1 MGIIGLII
9 GFVTKNRFKTLN
21 NINYFL
27 LHLEDYMKSFSMKK
41 KVLLILFLLSPLF
54 LFSQQIYKGEY
65 SFNGLSGEGNFEF
78 VEGEGNKM
86 IKQGEFSFLRK
97 ERDPQDKTKLYRTE
111 VNGVYE
117 QDKKTGVWEYQDEK
131 HEVTLNDIEDF
142 KLFYDI
148 NSQQIKLRANY
159 KNGIPDGRWIFEEN
173 EFRDGKLNRKS
184 QADDFLFRNGSIQG
198 KFQYK
203 SFVDN
208 KTHFIRGE
216 LNRDG
221 FMNGEWTFVYQD
233 KGNLIS
239 EIRNY
244 ENGFLLG
251 VVKRDLESDETLEE
265 VVFFQT
271 IKKLNLV
278 NNNENKGFRV
288 SEDKF
293 GILFND
299 GSLSGSEQF
308 TVQNSGNDFIKEF
321 LTSVLRYDG
330 QYVTQK
336 GELVDYPIHTKK
348 FVFELSRAQQKIVED
363 LPSKFDR
370 LQTTVRD
377 YSERNALNLNR
388 QKSDTLS
395 FAHAFFQFQAKKLLE
410 FSEII
415 NLLRTK
421 EIQYYDLEN
430 LSEEG
435 LAFLTE
441 RDVVEFSFEDGQYT
455 RVLEYEVGDLRKSF
469 YESLSSYVS
478 QMEQK
483 TSELKNFVDKSLS
496 RIERDEDLRAIQNQ
510 IQTKRGELGQK
521 FQQSEDYDEVTND
534 LLKGI
539 HVNILG
545 SGFDKL
551 NERYAKEE
559 NFDGKKEIARVM
571 LDLLNEMDNQYSPL
585 VRVSKDAGQLDELYM
600 EEVFNPFTFTRYDQ
614 RAKNRLY
621 ESSEKLLDYY
631 LDGIKAET
639 EYTEIKNWLN
649 KINKLFERMGELR
662 EADTRNLERRINRR
676 LSVSKIESLL
686 EL

>member
-1 MGIIGLII
+1 
-9 GFVTKNRFKTLN
+9 
-21 NINYFL
+21 L
-27 LHLEDYMKSFSMKK
+27 LPLEDYMKSFSMKK

-97 ERDPQDKTKLYRTE
+97 ERDPQDKTKFYRTE

-117 QDKKTGVWEYQDEK
+117 QDKKTGVWEYQDEMHK
-131 HEVTLNDIEDF
+131 VTLNDIEDF

-148 NSQQIKLRANY
+148 NSQQIKLKANY

-233 KGNLIS
+233 KGKLIS

>member
-1 MGIIGLII
+1 LIF
-9 GFVTKNRFKTLN
+9 GFGTQNRFKTLN

-41 KVLLILFLLSPLF
+41 KVLIILFLLSPSL

-86 IKQGEFSFLRK
+86 IKQGDFVFLRK
-97 ERDPQDKTKLYRTE
+97 QRDPEDKTRLYRTE
-111 VNGVYE
+111 VIGVYE

-142 KLFYDI
+142 KLLYDI

-159 KNGIPDGRWIFEEN
+159 KNGTPDGRWIFEEN

-233 KGNLIS
+233 KNKLVS
-239 EIRNY
+239 EVRNY

-251 VVKRDLESDETLEE
+251 IVKRDLESDDILEE

-271 IKKLNLV
+271 IKKLNQV

-299 GSLSGSEQF
+299 GFLSGSEQF
-308 TVQNSGNDFIKEF
+308 AVQNSGNDFINEF
-321 LTSVLRYDG
+321 LTSILRYDAR
-330 QYVTQK
+330 YVTQK
-336 GELVDYPIHTKK
+336 GELVEYPIHTKK
-348 FVFELSRAQQKIVED
+348 FVFELTRAQQRIVED
-363 LPSKFDR
+363 LPAKFDR

-395 FAHAFFQFQAKKLLE
+395 FAYAFFQIQAKKLIE

-421 EIQYYDLEN
+421 EIQYYDLES

-441 RDVVEFSFEDGQYT
+441 RDVVEFSFSDSLYS
-455 RVLEYEVGDLRKSF
+455 RVLEYEIGDLNKSF
-469 YESLSSYVS
+469 YESLSSYVN

-483 TSELKNFVDKSLS
+483 TSEIKNFVDKSLA

-510 IQTKRGELGQK
+510 IQTKRDELGQK
-521 FQQSEDYDEVTND
+521 FQQSEDNDEVTNG
-534 LLKGI
+534 LIQGI
-539 HVNILG
+539 HDNILG
-545 SGFDKL
+545 KGFEKL

-571 LDLLNEMDNQYSPL
+571 LDLLHEMDNQYNPL
-585 VRVSKDAGQLDELYM
+585 VRVSRDASQLDELYM

-639 EYTEIKNWLN
+639 EYTEVKNWLN
-649 KINKLFERMGELR
+649 KISKLFERMGELR

>member
-1 MGIIGLII
+1 MIF

-21 NINYFL
+21 NIIYFL
-27 LHLEDYMKSFSMKK
+27 LPLEDYMKSFSMKK

-97 ERDPQDKTKLYRTE
+97 DRDPQDKTKLYRTE

-117 QDKKTGVWEYQDEK
+117 QDKKTGVWEYQDEMHK
-131 HEVTLNDIEDF
+131 VTLNDIEDF

-148 NSQQIKLRANY
+148 NSQQIKLKANY

-233 KGNLIS
+233 KGKLIS

>member
-1 MGIIGLII
+1 
-9 GFVTKNRFKTLN
+9 
-21 NINYFL
+21 L
-27 LHLEDYMKSFSMKK
+27 LHLNDDMKSFSMKK
-41 KVLLILFLLSPLF
+41 KVLLVLFLLLPFF

-65 SFNGLSGEGNFEF
+65 SFNGLSGEGNFDF
-78 VEGEGNKM
+78 ISGEGNKM
-86 IKQGEFSFLRK
+86 IKQGEFNFLRK
-97 ERDPQDKTKLYRTE
+97 ERDPLDKTKLYRTE
-111 VNGVYE
+111 VSGVYE
-117 QDKKTGVWEYQDEK
+117 QDKKTGVWKYQDEK
-131 HEVTLNDIEDF
+131 HVVTLQDVEDF
-142 KLFYDI
+142 TLVYDI

-216 LNRDG
+216 LNNSG

-233 KGNLIS
+233 KGKLIS
-239 EIRNY
+239 EIRKY

-278 NNNENKGFRV
+278 NSNQNKGFRV

-299 GSLSGSEQF
+299 GFLSGSEQF
-308 TVQNSGNDFIKEF
+308 TIQNSGNDFIKEF

-348 FVFELSRAQQKIVED
+348 FVFELSRSQQRIVED
-363 LPSKFDR
+363 LPAKFDR

-377 YSERNALNLNR
+377 YAERNALNLNR

-395 FAHAFFQFQAKKLLE
+395 FAHAFFQFQAKKLME

-421 EIQYYDLEN
+421 EIQFYDLEN

-441 RDVVEFSFEDGQYT
+441 RDVVEFSFSDSLFK
-455 RVLEYEVGDLRKSF
+455 RVLEYEVGDISKSF
-469 YESLSSYVS
+469 YESLSSYIN

-483 TSELKNFVDKSLS
+483 TSELKSFVDKSLS

-510 IQTKRGELGQK
+510 IQTKRDELGQK
-521 FQQSEDYDEVTND
+521 FQQSEDYDKITNE
-534 LLKGI
+534 LLQG
-539 HVNILG
+539 VQQNILG
-545 SGFDKL
+545 TGFEKL

-571 LDLLNEMDNQYSPL
+571 LDLLNEIDNQYSQL
-585 VRVSKDAGQLDELYM
+585 VRLSSDVNQLDELYM

-621 ESSEKLLDYY
+621 ESGEKLLDHY
-631 LDGIKAET
+631 LDGVKAET
-639 EYTEIKNWLN
+639 EYTEVKNWIN
-649 KINKLFERMGELR
+649 KISKLFERMGELR

>member
-1 MGIIGLII
+1 LIF

-21 NINYFL
+21 NIIYFL
-27 LHLEDYMKSFSMKK
+27 LPLEDYMKSFSMKK

-97 ERDPQDKTKLYRTE
+97 ERDPQDKTKFYRTE

-117 QDKKTGVWEYQDEK
+117 QDKKTGVWEYQDEMHK
-131 HEVTLNDIEDF
+131 VTLNDIEDF

-148 NSQQIKLRANY
+148 NSQQIKLKANY

-233 KGNLIS
+233 KGKLIS

-308 TVQNSGNDFIKEF
+308 TVQNSGNGFIKEF